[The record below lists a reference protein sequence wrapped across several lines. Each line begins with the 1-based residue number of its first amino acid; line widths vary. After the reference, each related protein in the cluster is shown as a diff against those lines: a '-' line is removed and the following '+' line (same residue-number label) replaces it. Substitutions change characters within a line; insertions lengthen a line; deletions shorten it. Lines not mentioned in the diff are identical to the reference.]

1 MVHMGRVSDLVPSA
15 MQALAK
21 PLLRQ
26 HHLVCEFALF
36 TIPNEHITSRNKYQT
51 VMLVYTNGYLAKK
64 FKKNHVTETVFSVL
78 YIGIDINGSLV
89 WNGLVCRT
97 CWSC

>member
-1 MVHMGRVSDLVPSA
+1 MVHMGSVSDLVQLA

-26 HHLVCEFALF
+26 HHLVCELALF

-51 VMLVYTNGYLAKK
+51 VMLVYTNEYLPKK
-64 FKKNHVTETVFSVL
+64 LKEVM
-78 YIGIDINGSLV
+78 
-89 WNGLVCRT
+89 
-97 CWSC
+97 

>member
-1 MVHMGRVSDLVPSA
+1 MVHMGSISDLVPSA
-15 MQALAK
+15 MQALAR

-26 HHLVCEFALF
+26 RHFVCEFAFF
-36 TIPNEHITSRNKYQT
+36 TIPNEHITGRNKYQT
-51 VMLVYTNGYLAKK
+51 VMLVYTNGYLPMK

-89 WNGLVCRT
+89 WNGLVYRT
-97 CWSC
+97 C